1 MNMIAKFHR
10 EYIYNLD
17 PHEAIEYL
25 INVIEGRSREDIERY
40 ARIRDAIPAA
50 GKHGIIVLD
59 LLWRAR
65 PRVQTYEALS
75 QELEYQSDA
84 YPTRNTFCSVVKRL
98 RAAIRQ
104 TKHPIEI
111 IGHYGIGYSLKV
123 PDGWEAPWEE
133 PL

>member
-1 MNMIAKFHR
+1 MNTAAKFHR
-10 EYIYNLD
+10 QYIYNLD

-25 INVIEGRSREDIERY
+25 MDVIEGRSREDIERY
-40 ARIRDAIPAA
+40 ARIRDAIPAC

-65 PRVQTYEALS
+65 PRVQTYETLS
-75 QELEYQSDA
+75 QELEYQIDS
-84 YPTRNTFCSVVKRL
+84 YPNRNTFRSVVKRL

-104 TKHPIEI
+104 TTHPIEI
-111 IGHYGIGYSLKV
+111 IGHYGIGYSLEA
-123 PDGWEAPWEE
+123 PADWNAPWEE